1 MCVQYEHRH
10 TNSKSDFFST
20 YSSPYRSRPI
30 SVITPPVSP
39 PPEQVTAEEDT
50 EKPKDTTEND
60 SQQSSTEQNKSNEDN
75 IVSHS
80 NGTAMKTLRS
90 KPQTSQHKFFAAGQK
105 KSLSSSNLLAEK
117 KDSPEC
123 SSDQISK
130 ETGDESTQLP
140 DVKVDQGNQID
151 SNMDN
156 LFNV

>member
-1 MCVQYEHRH
+1 
-10 TNSKSDFFST
+10 
-20 YSSPYRSRPI
+20 
-30 SVITPPVSP
+30 
-39 PPEQVTAEEDT
+39 
-50 EKPKDTTEND
+50 
-60 SQQSSTEQNKSNEDN
+60 
-75 IVSHS
+75 
-80 NGTAMKTLRS
+80 MKTLRS

-105 KSLSSSNLLAEK
+105 KSLSSSNLLPEK

-130 ETGDESTQLP
+130 ETGDENTQLP